1 MQDQGTRPR
10 ISLRGAIAL
19 YICTGLLGLCAVRW
33 LLDWLQLSPG
43 QSWGFG
49 LLAMAL
55 WLLATALA
63 ATALAATGPLARMR
77 RADGVHTQSVQELA
91 LLARHAPA
99 GMAQVLLGGA
109 RIGWANERLAGWL
122 GRSAESLQGEDFRQ
136 LVPPDDPQET
146 LRLFDALIA
155 GHIDSFQ
162 VQRRCVHA
170 GTGQITPVLCTA
182 SLVDPHSP
190 GPATMV
196 CVLQDLGALLGAR
209 AALAD
214 ERQRLAATV
223 VDNTIEGVV
232 VTDAHSRILSVNSA
246 FTRLMGYTEEE
257 MLGKTP
263 RMFKSGRHDQ
273 AFYDAMWASMSTTGH
288 WQGEIWN
295 RRKSGEIFPEHMS
308 LSAVKDA
315 TGAVTHYVCMFTDIS
330 AEKAREAQLEFLAH
344 RDMLT
349 GLPNRARF
357 AALLGDAVAEAA
369 AAGSAL
375 AVMLINIDR
384 FKDVN
389 DSYGHAIGD
398 QVLRHIAARV
408 HDSLGEDGVI
418 GRMAGDELAVLFKGV
433 GERGEAIARARHLI
447 AAAGQPWRSPDGLSV
462 VAGVSVGICMYPA
475 HADNAQDLLQG
486 AHAAVYGAKSRS
498 GRAWCF
504 FQEDM
509 THAARERL
517 ALEARLRQALD
528 LGHLR
533 LYFQPQI
540 DLGTGRLVGAEA
552 LVRWLDPE
560 EGLISPA
567 RFIPVAESSGVIGP
581 LGLWVLREACA
592 MGQRW
597 REQGLPEMTIA
608 VNVSLH
614 QFLLTDIAGATADA
628 LAATGF
634 PPHCLELEITE
645 SALAERPEE
654 AMAVMRRLRAQGLR
668 LAIDDFGTGYS
679 SLAHL
684 KRFPLDLLKIDQ
696 GFIRDIPHSA
706 DDMAISGSVIAL
718 GHAMGLK
725 VLAEGVETREQLEFL
740 RSKGCDHFQGY
751 LCSRPLPAEDFG
763 QWVQDMQGQCPA
775 VP

>member
-1 MQDQGTRPR
+1 M
-10 ISLRGAIAL
+10 AL
-19 YICTGLLGLCAVRW
+19 YAGVALPWLGATLW
-33 LLDWLQLSPG
+33 LPERLQLPSLTLWILV
-43 QSWGFG
+43 SG
-49 LLAMAL
+49 L
-55 WLLATALA
+55 
-63 ATALAATGPLARMR
+63 
-77 RADGVHTQSVQELA
+77 
-91 LLARHAPA
+91 LLARSVRNLHQDESVRSHSVRGMELLLQHAPA
-99 GMAQVLLGGA
+99 GMARVHLGGA
-109 RIGWANERLAGWL
+109 RIGWANDRLAQWL
-122 GRSAESLQGEDFRQ
+122 GRSPASLQGQDFRA

-146 LRLFDALIA
+146 LRLFDALMA
-155 GHIDSFQ
+155 GRIDSFQ
-162 VQRRCVHA
+162 VQRRCIHA
-170 GTGQITPVLCTA
+170 DTGHETPVLCTA
-182 SLVDPHSP
+182 SLVEPGGQ

-196 CVLQDLGALLGAR
+196 CVLQDLGDILVAR

-246 FTRLMGYTEEE
+246 FTRMLGYTEEE

-273 AFYDAMWASMSTTGH
+273 AFYDAMWSGLNTTGH

-295 RRKSGEIFPEHMS
+295 RRKNGEVFPEYMS

-315 TGAVTHYVCMFTDIS
+315 AGRVTHYVCMFTDIS
-330 AEKAREAQLEFLAH
+330 AEKAREAQLDFLSH

-357 AALLGDAVAEAA
+357 TSLLDEAVAEAA
-369 AAGSAL
+369 AAQAPL
-375 AVMLINIDR
+375 AVMLLNIDR

-398 QVLRHIAARV
+398 QVLRHIAGRV
-408 HDSLGEDGVI
+408 HASLGEDGLI
-418 GRMAGDELAVLFKGV
+418 GRMAGDELAVVFKGL
-433 GERGEAIARARHLI
+433 GDRSEAIARARQLI
-447 AAAGQPWRSPDGLSV
+447 AAAGQPWSSPDGLSV

-509 THAARERL
+509 TQAARERL
-517 ALEARLRQALD
+517 GMEARLRQAIALD
-528 LGHLR
+528 HLR

-540 DLGTGRLVGAEA
+540 DLATGCLVGAEA

-592 MGQRW
+592 QGQRW
-597 REQGLPEMTIA
+597 REQGLAEMTIA

-634 PPHCLELEITE
+634 PPQCLELEITE

-654 AMAVMRRLRAQGLR
+654 ALGVMRRLRAQGLR

-696 GFIRDIPHSA
+696 GFIRDIPHSS

-725 VLAEGVETREQLEFL
+725 VLAEGVETREQLDFL
-740 RSKGCDHFQGY
+740 RGKGCDFFQGY
-751 LCSRPLPAEDFG
+751 LCSKPLPADEFG
-763 QWVQDMQGQCPA
+763 QWVQAHQGRCPA
-775 VP
+775 VS

>member
-1 MQDQGTRPR
+1 MRDQGEHPR
-10 ISLRGAIAL
+10 IATWGAMAL
-19 YICTGLLGLCAVRW
+19 YVCAGLLWLCGGQW
-33 LLDWLQLSPG
+33 LLSLVQWPPARHG
-43 QSWGFG
+43 M

-55 WLLATALA
+55 WLLASAAAGGWALS
-63 ATALAATGPLARMR
+63 RMR
-77 RADGVHTQSVQELA
+77 RAQAARHQAAREMARFVDHTPA
-91 LLARHAPA
+91 GLARV
-99 GMAQVLLGGA
+99 QVGGA
-109 RIGWANERLAGWL
+109 RIGWANARLAQWL
-122 GRSAESLQGEDFRQ
+122 GRSPQSLQGEDFRQ
-136 LVPPDDPQET
+136 LVPPDDPEEAR
-146 LRLFDALIA
+146 RLFDELMA
-155 GHIDSFQ
+155 GRIDSFQ

-170 GTGQITPVLCTA
+170 VTGRETAVLCTA
-182 SLVDPHSP
+182 SLMEPDGP
-190 GPATMV
+190 GPAAMV
-196 CVLQDLGALLGAR
+196 CVLQDLGQAIVAR

-232 VTDAHSRILSVNSA
+232 VTDASSRILSVNAA
-246 FTRLMGYTEEE
+246 FTRLLGYTEEE

-273 AFYDAMWASMSTTGH
+273 AFYSAMWNTLNATGH

-295 RRKSGEIFPEHMS
+295 RRKNGEIFPEYMS
-308 LSAVKDA
+308 LSAVRD
-315 TGAVTHYVCMFTDIS
+315 GAGTVTHYVCMFTDIS
-330 AEKAREAQLEFLAH
+330 SEKAREAQLEFLAH

-349 GLPNRARF
+349 GLPNRVRF
-357 AALLGDAVAEAA
+357 AQLLGEAVSEAA
-369 AAGSAL
+369 ASGAPL
-375 AVMLINIDR
+375 AVMLLNIDR

-408 HDSLGEDGVI
+408 HESLGENDVI

-433 GERGEAIARARHLI
+433 GERGEAIARARQLI

-462 VAGVSVGICMYPA
+462 VAGASVGICMYPA

-486 AHAAVYGAKSRS
+486 AHAAVYGAKSRN

-509 THAARERL
+509 TQAARERL
-517 ALEARLRQALD
+517 GMEARLRQAIE

-540 DLGTGRLVGAEA
+540 ELATGRLVGAEA

-592 MGQRW
+592 QGQRW
-597 REQGLPEMTIA
+597 RESGLPEMTIA

-634 PPHCLELEITE
+634 PPQCLELEITE

-725 VLAEGVETREQLEFL
+725 VLAEGVETQEQLQFL
-740 RSKGCDHFQGY
+740 QSKGCDHFQGY
-751 LCSRPLPAEDFG
+751 LCSRPLPAEDFA
-763 QWVQDMQGQCPA
+763 QWVQDTQARLPPGG
-775 VP
+775 